1 MKIGRILGV
10 SFAFLMACSS
20 SSTAPEQDPG
30 LAAEGEGAAAS
41 APDTNPEG
49 VAYPAD
55 NIGTNARSGNR
66 AGNRISNYKFLGYP
80 DGDASG
86 GLKPISLANYF
97 DPTGKRYKLIHLQA
111 SGSWCPHC
119 VKELEAA
126 NPIKGDLE
134 SRKVVW
140 IVSLAEGPTPGT
152 PSTKGDLDK
161 WMESYKSPFTHV
173 LDSGNKNLGPFYD
186 AAALP
191 WNASIS
197 AKTMEILSSGTGAI
211 ETSAG
216 ILADIDEK
224 LEMLDSSVGLK

>member
-1 MKIGRILGV
+1 MKLARISL
-10 SFAFLMACSS
+10 APLALLIACSS
-20 SSTAPEQDPG
+20 SATTEQDPG
-30 LAAEGEGAAAS
+30 LAGEGDTAAAS
-41 APDTNPEG
+41 APDTNPDG
-49 VAYPAD
+49 VAYPTD

-66 AGNRISNYKFLGYP
+66 AGNRIANYKFVGYP
-80 DGDASG
+80 DGDPSK
-86 GLKPISLANYF
+86 GLQPISLANYF
-97 DPTGKRYKLIHLQA
+97 DPTGTKVKLIHIQA

-119 VKELEAA
+119 VKELEAVS
-126 NPIKGDLE
+126 PIKDKLDE
-134 SRKVVW
+134 RKVVW

-152 PSTKGDLDK
+152 PSKVSDLDK
-161 WMESYKSPFTHV
+161 WLDSYKPPFTHV

-211 ETSAG
+211 ETSSG